1 MQRSIRIIAL
11 AVLFHS
17 TFRLFAYSDGPG
29 YSVKEKTPDEIINSY
44 VTAVGGME
52 KIKGVRNMVMVME
65 ASIQGMTLEIS
76 STSDQENKRL
86 VQQTAMN
93 GNVVQKTIVKDGK
106 GFISA
111 MGQVQELQS
120 EQLDAVNAQ
129 IFVFPEI
136 HYERLGY
143 TLSSEGESEVDG
155 EKVHVLKIVTKTGIE
170 TKEYYSVQSG
180 LKLRTS
186 SEQAGDIS
194 YSDYREVDGLK
205 IPHKMAISNAMLPM
219 PIEATLVMA
228 KFNDNLDSSL
238 FE

>member
-1 MQRSIRIIAL
+1 MQRSIKLIAL
-11 AVLFHS
+11 AVLFQS

-29 YSVKEKTPDEIINSY
+29 YSVEDKSPEEIINNY
-44 VTAVGGME
+44 VTAVGGLD
-52 KIKGVRNMVMVME
+52 KINAVKNMVMVME
-65 ASIQGMTLEIS
+65 ANIQGMTLEIS

-93 GNVVQKTIVKDGK
+93 GNVMQKTIVKDGK

-129 IFVFPEI
+129 IYVFPEI

-143 TLSSEGESEVDG
+143 TLSSEGESEVEG
-155 EKVHVLKIVTKTGIE
+155 EKAYVLKIVTQGGIE

-205 IPHKMAISNAMLPM
+205 IPYKMTISNAMLPM
-219 PIEATLVMA
+219 PIEATLVLA
-228 KFNDNLDSSL
+228 KFNDQLDNSL